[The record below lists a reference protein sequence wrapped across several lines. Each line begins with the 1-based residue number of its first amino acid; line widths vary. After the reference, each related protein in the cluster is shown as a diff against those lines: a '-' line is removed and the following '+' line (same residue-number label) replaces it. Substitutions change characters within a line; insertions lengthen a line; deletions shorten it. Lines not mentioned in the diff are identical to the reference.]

1 MRSCKVLAVSIL
13 AAMLLAGCSPE
24 AASSS
29 TSESPP
35 STIVT
40 QAAEDTHMIVCAETE
55 QAIQETAL
63 EASTPAISQEADE
76 PEPSEVTVPENPARE
91 TQTPLPD
98 EPSKE
103 TPEKPTQAPTEPKP
117 TSPVKPTEPPET
129 SPSTERPTEK
139 PSDPSTE
146 TQHIHSWG
154 GWTQAKAPTCGAS
167 GEEAR
172 SCISCGATETRPV
185 AATGKHTW
193 SEKAPSCTEAGG
205 RTCTVCGANET
216 IAALGHS
223 WVHHGEEGRWETVIV
238 CYCGAQFHTTEE
250 WDAHASAN
258 PDLEYLDAHA
268 GYYAY
273 EEWAVSSPAYDSC
286 SRCGEVKNP

>member
-1 MRSCKVLAVSIL
+1 MRKTAALTASIL
-13 AAMLLAGCSPE
+13 AALLLAGCSGKAVHSPSPE
-24 AASSS
+24 
-29 TSESPP
+29 PP
-35 STIVT
+35 PNTIVT

-55 QAIQETAL
+55 QSIWETAL
-63 EASTPAISQEADE
+63 EASTPAFSQETVE
-76 PEPSEVTVPENPARE
+76 PEPSEVTEPANPSQKTQSPFPHEPSRE
-91 TQTPLPD
+91 TQA
-98 EPSKE
+98 ESSQ
-103 TPEKPTQAPTEPKP
+103 PETEPKP

-129 SPSTERPTEK
+129 SPPTE
-139 PSDPSTE
+139 PPTENPTDPPLE

-154 GWTQAKAPTCGAS
+154 GWTPAKAPTCGAS

-172 SCISCGATETRPV
+172 SCISCGAKETRPV

-193 SEKAPSCTEAGG
+193 TEKAPSCTENGE
-205 RTCTVCGANET
+205 RTCMVCGAKET

-223 WVHHGEEGRWETVIV
+223 WVHHEEEGCWETVII
-238 CYCGAQFHTTEE
+238 CYCGAQFQSTEE
-250 WDAHASAN
+250 WDAHASTN

-273 EEWAVSSPAYDSC
+273 EEWEVSSPAYDSC